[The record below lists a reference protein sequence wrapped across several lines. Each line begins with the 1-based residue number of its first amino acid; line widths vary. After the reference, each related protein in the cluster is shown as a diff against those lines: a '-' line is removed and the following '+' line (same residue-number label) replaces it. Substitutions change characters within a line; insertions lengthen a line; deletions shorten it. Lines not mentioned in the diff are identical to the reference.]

1 MLHIFVVF
9 GVSIQ
14 MTMKHILVTG
24 VSTGIGLGIARE
36 FAHHGYHVL
45 GSVRKAEDAQK
56 LSHEI
61 PKNFTPLIFDVT
73 DPTAIQRAVEEVEL
87 VVGNEGLLG
96 LINNAGIAVGGPLM
110 HLTLDELRHQFEVN
124 VFGLFSVTQAF
135 LPLLGAKQNSPHPPG
150 RIINISSVAGKVAA
164 PFLGAY
170 VGSKHALEGMSHSLR
185 RELLLYGIDVIIIGP
200 GAIKTS
206 IWGKAKSDDYSRFE
220 STDYKSSLNKFMHL
234 FFSQE
239 EKGFT
244 KEYFGK
250 KVRLIFEKK
259 KPKTRYA
266 IVSQRFSNWIMP
278 QYILPDRVMDK
289 FLKRLFA

>member
-1 MLHIFVVF
+1 
-9 GVSIQ
+9 
-14 MTMKHILVTG
+14 MKHILVTG

-87 VVGNEGLLG
+87 VVGDEGLSG
-96 LINNAGIAVGGPLM
+96 LINNAGIAIHGPFM
-110 HLTLDELRHQFEVN
+110 HLTLEDIRYQFEVN
-124 VFGLFSVTQAF
+124 LFGVFNITKAF
-135 LPLLGAKQNSPHPPG
+135 LPLLGAKKNAPFPPG
-150 RIINISSVAGKVAA
+150 KIINISSVAGKVAA

-170 VGSKHALEGMSHSLR
+170 TASKYALEGMSHSLR

-206 IWGKAKSDDYSRFE
+206 IWGKARSDDYSRFE
-220 STDYKSSLNKFMHL
+220 STDYKSSLNKFMKL

-266 IVSQRFSNWIMP
+266 IVSQKFSNWIIP
-278 QYILPDRVMDK
+278 RYILPTRKLDNFMK
-289 FLKRLFA
+289 KRFFS